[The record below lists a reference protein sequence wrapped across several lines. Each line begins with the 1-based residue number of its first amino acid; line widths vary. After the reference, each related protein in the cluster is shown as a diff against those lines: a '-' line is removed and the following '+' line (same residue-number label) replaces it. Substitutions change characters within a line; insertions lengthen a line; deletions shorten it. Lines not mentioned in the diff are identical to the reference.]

1 MSINKTFV
9 SFFLQ
14 CGFFKREKR
23 KQVEDFK
30 RKSRYSM
37 RKSRM
42 ASVRGQK
49 AGGAGSV
56 HAPMLGDQDIPKKF
70 DEMDDHHFTTW
81 DERNCSWKQKS
92 FAGKDKSSSIQ
103 GLHRM
108 RENPLSDKICMLL
121 HSTMIVASIP

>member
-9 SFFLQ
+9 YFISQ

-70 DEMDDHHFTTW
+70 DEMDDHHFTT
-81 DERNCSWKQKS
+81 
-92 FAGKDKSSSIQ
+92 
-103 GLHRM
+103 
-108 RENPLSDKICMLL
+108 
-121 HSTMIVASIP
+121 